1 MRAGRIVL
9 SLFFVLLLVS
19 ACSNLTDEKI
29 DQSPSSTKEELFPP
43 EKKAS
48 IFINNQAYPMEK
60 GGYQWERKK
69 GSQVEIVTTDHASI
83 NQMAE
88 KIEPIRVDAMEVL
101 SIRFEDEPN
110 YELHLW
116 NETGREQEISVE
128 NNQFTAPVEKGIYVY
143 EVFATWEN
151 GERSFAFVLEI
162 Q

>member
-1 MRAGRIVL
+1 
-9 SLFFVLLLVS
+9 
-19 ACSNLTDEKI
+19 
-29 DQSPSSTKEELFPP
+29 
-43 EKKAS
+43 
-48 IFINNQAYPMEK
+48 MEK